1 MVFCLIQKGIG
12 EDKLGF
18 GEVSNTWNGGLR
30 EVMTAGRLCGETDAT
45 CGQPVSSID
54 SLALISTR
62 SGTKLVRNLA
72 KCRRSQM
79 SIPEAG
85 CPHMAVCLEDR
96 RHAGRTVVYC
106 MIGKIMKL
114 K

>member
-1 MVFCLIQKGIG
+1 
-12 EDKLGF
+12 
-18 GEVSNTWNGGLR
+18 
-30 EVMTAGRLCGETDAT
+30 
-45 CGQPVSSID
+45 
-54 SLALISTR
+54 
-62 SGTKLVRNLA
+62 
-72 KCRRSQM
+72 M

-114 K
+114 NEQWKITLELLCTLLYVFVFHEEYLNLHKLL

>member
-1 MVFCLIQKGIG
+1 
-12 EDKLGF
+12 
-18 GEVSNTWNGGLR
+18 
-30 EVMTAGRLCGETDAT
+30 
-45 CGQPVSSID
+45 
-54 SLALISTR
+54 
-62 SGTKLVRNLA
+62 
-72 KCRRSQM
+72 M

-114 K
+114 TLELLCILLYVFVFHDEYLNLHKLL